1 MFKIYDL
8 NMKELPFPEGV
19 KPLDIFV
26 SSVNKRRL
34 TEEFEGRPGTLNYG
48 YDYGERSVDL
58 SLWLEAH
65 DTIDYRLIRNELY
78 AFFDTHDVFYIEETR
93 VPSRVLKVTIDESYI
108 PERIN
113 QTHSSVEISCRTLD
127 SVFWESKYTTLELH
141 DSGYAHSAEKY
152 GLVDNIDDEKV
163 QYRFTP
169 DLVYTHF
176 ASSLFEQGSIFSSNG
191 QNSDSTTLGRLK
203 SNYSVNKGQKYRL
216 DYSDNG
222 GTVGYIRIFH
232 YDGSGNYISNE
243 GAPNVYGN
251 GSTTYEFTALG
262 SSIRFL
268 IYANGNAQ
276 VNVDGIG
283 SATKISLS
291 RYGSNANFNVYNAGN
306 VTVEPESMFLHIFV
320 ASTTGDSIT
329 ITNNTTGESFT
340 LNRNMSAR
348 HIQVNGMVVTDGT
361 AQVFRNTNKRFISL
375 APGDNSIS
383 VTGATFNEIRFNFKY
398 YYK

>member
-1 MFKIYDL
+1 
-8 NMKELPFPEGV
+8 MKEITLPKGV
-19 KPLDIFV
+19 MPLEIFV
-26 SSVNKRRL
+26 GSVSKNRV
-34 TEEFEGRPGTLNYG
+34 TEEVDGRAGVV
-48 YDYGERSVDL
+48 DYGFNYTDRPV
-58 SLWLEAH
+58 SLFLRIKAA
-65 DTIDYRLIRNELY
+65 DKIDFRLLRNEVFATFDVGS
-78 AFFDTHDVFYIEETR
+78 AFYVAETD
-93 VPSRVLKVTIDESYI
+93 VPSRVLKVVVDESYM
-108 PERIN
+108 PDRLTEEYADFDIN
-113 QTHSSVEISCRTLD
+113 CRTLD

-141 DSGYAHSAEKY
+141 DSGYSATAEKY

-163 QYRFTP
+163 KYRFTP

-191 QNSDSTTLGRLK
+191 QNSDGTTLGRLK

-276 VNVDGIG
+276 VNVGGIG
-283 SATKISLS
+283 SSTKISLS
-291 RYGSNANFNVYNAGN
+291 RYGTNANFNVYNAGN

-329 ITNNTTGESFT
+329 IENNTTGETFT